1 MRRQFKKLDFE
12 DWTSGGLLN
21 LDDAVNMKRMLKELK
36 LVNLK
41 RGQQSDGRQQMTMRD
56 ATAINP
62 LPLVRKDWWF
72 IWAASGAFATVDDSD
87 GPKNTY
93 QQMGIETTPPQ
104 VNAFWS
110 QAVQREASGE
120 VAVSR

>member
-1 MRRQFKKLDFE
+1 MPNASTVQEAGLRRLDPGRPE
-12 DWTSGGLLN
+12 
-21 LDDAVNMKRMLKELK
+21 DAVNMKRVLKELK

-56 ATAINP
+56 ATA
-62 LPLVRKDWWF
+62 RKDWWF

-93 QQMGIETTPPQ
+93 QQMGVETTPPQ
-104 VNAFWS
+104 ANAFWS
-110 QAVQREASGE
+110 QADQREASGE